1 MANCQNL
8 FEKFLDKLDI
18 IDSKTEKMRKSKDN
32 LISRIENYFESNH
45 PDYTPSFFIQGSYKM
60 GTSIRTKD
68 DECDLDLGVY
78 LTPKPDVTAITVQQ
92 WVYDAVNGITDATPT
107 KKNKCIR
114 IQYSA
119 GYHIDLPVYVN
130 EKNSNKVPELV
141 IKSKGFERSDARGVI
156 NWFKDAKKDNPQLV
170 RIVKYLKAWADK
182 VRTSMPPGLAWT
194 ILAVSNL
201 KKKPERDDIALR
213 DTMKAILSTLKQK
226 FECKVPAEP
235 YDDMFSDYSEEKK
248 REIKEAMQKFIDEA
262 SAAINE
268 PNEKKS
274 SHTWQQLLGS
284 RFPEGEDKED
294 STLSKLNSLK
304 DSILS
309 KSARLSSSGIL
320 GTFANGVSAASHTN
334 FGD

>member
-32 LISRIENYFESNH
+32 LISRIENYYKSKH

-130 EKNSNKVPELV
+130 EKNSDEVPELV

-182 VRTSMPPGLAWT
+182 VNTSMPSGLAWT
-194 ILAVSNL
+194 ILAVDNL
-201 KKKPERDDIALR
+201 KKKAERDDIALR
-213 DTMKAILSTLKQK
+213 DTIKAILASLNQK

-248 REIKEAMQKFIDEA
+248 AEIKTAMEKFIDDA
-262 SAAINE
+262 SVAINE

-274 SHTWQQLLGS
+274 SHTWQNLLGS

-294 STLSKLNSLK
+294 SKLSKLNSLK

-309 KSARLSSSGIL
+309 KSARLSSTGIL

>member
-1 MANCQNL
+1 
-8 FEKFLDKLDI
+8 
-18 IDSKTEKMRKSKDN
+18 
-32 LISRIENYFESNH
+32 
-45 PDYTPSFFIQGSYKM
+45 
-60 GTSIRTKD
+60 
-68 DECDLDLGVY
+68 
-78 LTPKPDVTAITVQQ
+78 
-92 WVYDAVNGITDATPT
+92 
-107 KKNKCIR
+107 
-114 IQYSA
+114 
-119 GYHIDLPVYVN
+119 
-130 EKNSNKVPELV
+130 
-141 IKSKGFERSDARGVI
+141 
-156 NWFKDAKKDNPQLV
+156 
-170 RIVKYLKAWADK
+170 
-182 VRTSMPPGLAWT
+182 MPPGLAWT
-194 ILAVSNL
+194 ILAVGNL

-274 SHTWQQLLGS
+274 SHTWQKLLGS

-294 STLSKLNSLK
+294 STLSKLNGLK

-309 KSARLSSSGIL
+309 KSARLSSTGVL